1 MPPMES
7 NCNHCLHER
16 LGVQPSG
23 IVIRDERGIIV
34 LTRLIVVPLIAVLA
48 TFAGCSPSRTEPIGN
63 DNENGGG
70 GGGATTV
77 LSTDSLDALGEVSA
91 DFKTLRFTAATS
103 QLRGLRANNVIAAPP
118 HPPLLPYGAL
128 RRVVSVSTEGETIVV
143 PTEFLAL
150 ADVIEQG
157 SIHAELALDDP
168 LPTDSAKIQPLL
180 AGPGQLVFPLDNT
193 VLFDA
198 DNDLTTTNDQ
208 IVLDGNIAIEPDV
221 VIDIDI
227 DGFALQHASVE
238 LQGEIT
244 ANITVT
250 AKREATITPLDKT
263 LIPVPF
269 SPVVIPVGPIP
280 VVLVPILEI
289 HAGASG
295 SFSADLT
302 ADLDF
307 EGDAA
312 VGLAYENGSFGPVLE
327 LAPDGSAAV
336 PGFEE
341 GAKAAGKVWISAK
354 FKVAVYGLAGV
365 FAELALYGRATVD
378 VDACPWWELYVGVDG
393 SAGAFA
399 EINVD
404 VVFVP
409 FDSSIEIFE
418 WETNP
423 LNAEELV
430 ADAGECAPSSAPGDV
445 ITWARS
451 YGADSIDFPVALA
464 VTPDGGSVVA
474 GGTDSFTAQR
484 DALLMK
490 LDAFGHIAWQMGY
503 DDLEAAIAVRPVDDG
518 YFLLAGE
525 TTVSSFYV
533 PPFLPDT
540 IGGAIDP
547 PVYLLRLDLNGIPVW
562 ARAIGSSEAS
572 LDAIGLALL
581 PNGHVVVAGTLGD
594 PPDSEDI
601 WLARFDPDGE
611 VVWAKRHE
619 DPGTQTAE
627 SLIVDSAG
635 DIVVLGSSGVTCDLL
650 YKLGAD
656 GTLFWRGC
664 YGSSH
669 NNFATELVEN
679 SGGYTLVGHLSNDA
693 QINRVDLDGHL
704 LWARHL
710 DSDVHE
716 VIEMPDGSIIE
727 AADETPY
734 DEAYA
739 AAAFSDGD
747 VLITGKVDLGE
758 DADLWALRVAD
769 DGQGQWIRQY
779 GGSREDVGGGWLEFA
794 RTASTVA
801 TTADGGALL
810 GGFSKTFSHAA
821 DATAFDLDIW
831 ILKIRGTGIVE
842 LDAASGASAGAVF
855 GEIYDVSHFGGPDSD
870 VTLTSLDLLVG
881 SFTPYVFSPTL
892 ETARQGG
899 PE

>member
-1 MPPMES
+1 M
-7 NCNHCLHER
+7 
-16 LGVQPSG
+16 
-23 IVIRDERGIIV
+23 
-34 LTRLIVVPLIAVLA
+34 LTRSVAVQLIVVIASL
-48 TFAGCSPSRTEPIGN
+48 AGCSPSRPGPVGNEN
-63 DNENGGG
+63 DNSSGGG
-70 GGGATTV
+70 GGGSVATTV
-77 LSTDSLDALGEVSA
+77 LSTDSLDALEEVSA
-91 DFKTLRFTAATS
+91 DFKTLRFSAATS
-103 QLRGLRANNVIAAPP
+103 QLRGLRANDVIAATA

-128 RRVVSVSTEGETIVV
+128 RRVASVATDGDSIVV
-143 PTEFLAL
+143 TTEFLAL
-150 ADVIEQG
+150 ADVMEQG
-157 SIHAELALDDP
+157 TLHAELTLEDP
-168 LPTDSAKIQPLL
+168 LPSESAKIRPRLL
-180 AGPGQLVFPLDNT
+180 GPGQLVFPIDNA

-198 DNDLTTTNDQ
+198 DGDHLTTHDQ
-208 IVLDGNIAIEPDV
+208 ITIDGNVAIEPDV

-227 DGFALQHASVE
+227 DGFSLQHASVE

-244 ANITVT
+244 ANVTVT
-250 AKREATITPLDKT
+250 AKREATVVPLDET
-263 LIPVPF
+263 LATVPF

-280 VVLVPILEI
+280 VVIVPVLEI

-307 EGDAA
+307 DGDAA
-312 VGLAYENGSFGPVLE
+312 VGLGYDNGSFGPVLD
-327 LAPDGSAAV
+327 LVPDGSAAV

-341 GAKAAGKVWISAK
+341 GATATGKVWVSAK
-354 FKVAVYGLAGV
+354 FKATVYGLAGV

-378 VDACPWWELYVGVDG
+378 VDECPWWELYVGVDG

-418 WETNP
+418 WETDP
-423 LNAEELV
+423 LSTEELV

-451 YGADSIDFPVALA
+451 YGAEGVDFPVGLA
-464 VTPDGGSVVA
+464 VTTDGGCIVA
-474 GGTDSFTAQR
+474 GATTSFTSLR

-490 LDAFGHIAWQMGY
+490 LDAYGHIAWQMGY
-503 DDLEAAIAVRPVDDG
+503 DDLDAAIAVRPVDDG

-525 TTVSSFYV
+525 NTVSAFYS
-533 PPFLPDT
+533 PPFLPEAVAD
-540 IGGAIDP
+540 AIDP
-547 PVYLLRLDLNGIPVW
+547 PVYLLRLDVNGTPVW
-562 ARAIGSSEAS
+562 ARAIASSEAS

-581 PNGHVVVAGTLGD
+581 PDGSVVVAGTLGD
-594 PPDSEDI
+594 PPDSEDV
-601 WLARFDPDGE
+601 WLARFDPVGE
-611 VVWAKRHE
+611 VVWAIRHA

-635 DIVVLGSSGVTCDLL
+635 DIVLLASAGVTCDLL
-650 YKLGAD
+650 YKLSAD
-656 GTLFWRGC
+656 GTVLWRAC

-669 NNFATELVEN
+669 NSFAAELVEN
-679 SGGYTLVGHLSNDA
+679 SAGYTLVGHLGNDA
-693 QINRVDLDGHL
+693 QINRVDRDGNL

-716 VIEMPDGSIIE
+716 LIEMPDGSVVE

-747 VLITGKVDLGE
+747 VLITGKVDLGD

-769 DGQGQWIRQY
+769 DGQGRWLREY

-794 RTASTVA
+794 QAGSTVA
-801 TTADGGALL
+801 TTADGGALI
-810 GGFSKTFSHAA
+810 GGYSKTFSHAA

-831 ILKIRGTGIVE
+831 ILKIRGTGTVE

-855 GEIYDVSHFGGPDSD
+855 GEIYDVSHFGNPESD
-870 VTLTSLDLLVG
+870 VTLTSLNLLIG
-881 SFTPYVFSPTL
+881 SFAPVVFSPAL
-892 ETARQGG
+892 DTARQGG